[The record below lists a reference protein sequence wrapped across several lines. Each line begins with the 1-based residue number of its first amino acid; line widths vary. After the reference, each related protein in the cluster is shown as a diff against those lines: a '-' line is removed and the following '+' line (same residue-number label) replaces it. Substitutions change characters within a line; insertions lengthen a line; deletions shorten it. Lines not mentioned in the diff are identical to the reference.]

1 MAGIWPNDIYKV
13 LYLFCCVLHGACIM
27 TNGQHELLLGT
38 YIAVYIER
46 VGTVLAEQ
54 EELLREMGQQ
64 AAKPTPEVGLLR
76 QQIEQLHSRHRTE
89 LALVQHEK
97 LQLQQRLQA
106 EVSCLPFS
114 TVYDVYLCAV
124 LCIHVCSS

>member
-1 MAGIWPNDIYKV
+1 M
-13 LYLFCCVLHGACIM
+13 
-27 TNGQHELLLGT
+27 
-38 YIAVYIER
+38 YIAAYIKCD
-46 VGTVLAEQ
+46 GTVSAEQ

-89 LALVQHEK
+89 LALLEHEK

-106 EVSCLPFS
+106 EVS
-114 TVYDVYLCAV
+114 
-124 LCIHVCSS
+124 